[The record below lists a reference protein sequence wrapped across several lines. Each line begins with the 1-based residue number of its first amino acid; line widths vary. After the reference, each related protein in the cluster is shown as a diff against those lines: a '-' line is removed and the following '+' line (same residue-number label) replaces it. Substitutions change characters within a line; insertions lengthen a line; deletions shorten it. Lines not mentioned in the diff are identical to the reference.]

1 MSQVIPTFE
10 STSVFFQ
17 KMTNRR
23 MTDNALKY
31 LWAWWVSRQVQPSK
45 EEARDLFSIFLSE
58 LEPEQD
64 TINLVDVQS
73 TDVFNLGEFDDDEE
87 SDVYA
92 TTFQNN
98 LRAIGVN
105 E

>member
-1 MSQVIPTFE
+1 
-10 STSVFFQ
+10 
-17 KMTNRR
+17 

-31 LWAWWVSRQVQPSK
+31 LWAWWVSRQAQPSK
-45 EEARDLFSIFLSE
+45 EEVRDLFSVFLSE

-64 TINLVDVQS
+64 TISLVDVQS